1 MTFVRKTGSVA
12 FDNFVISKGSE
23 LDFVESLQVSGEGGK
38 NQVKI
43 GNTLQ
48 MVVTFIPPDSSVTVV
63 AWSVKNPD
71 GTDTDKAIIDPVT
84 GLLTALKA
92 GDVRVIATAL
102 DGSGVTGYATIH
114 IPTPGYL
121 VTISAN
127 YTPDVGETFV
137 VTFTVKDS
145 EGDVDASFN
154 GVITV
159 TASGVT
165 ASPGGTYGTV
175 NGSVINGGAFSVSV
189 TFTNGK
195 GSLSLTLHNAAD
207 QSISFNFSG
216 IVNPYAGLS
225 VTPVHSAPSRL
236 SPQRNI
242 NPLPNENGEFTVQ
255 PVLTVRDSYGNICT
269 RDNSTVVTAS
279 RGDKQSCF
287 VIPESETAKSICL
300 LSSGETRKPTVVAL
314 YRL

>member
-1 MTFVRKTGSVA
+1 MGNSKPPYGGFTGSGYLANPEKIIFTPALEVSVFYDIEVRYINAGTSPAAFDLYVGDYKIKQVSFEVTGTSWQTKTISVPVGVMEGYLTFVRKTGSVA

-145 EGDVDASFN
+145 GDVDASFN

-165 ASPGGTYGTV
+165 ASPATYGTV
-175 NGSVINGGAFSVSV
+175 NGSVINGGRFRSPSPLR
-189 TFTNGK
+189 TEK
-195 GSLSLTLHNAAD
+195 GRCH
-207 QSISFNFSG
+207 
-216 IVNPYAGLS
+216 
-225 VTPVHSAPSRL
+225 
-236 SPQRNI
+236 
-242 NPLPNENGEFTVQ
+242 
-255 PVLTVRDSYGNICT
+255 
-269 RDNSTVVTAS
+269 
-279 RGDKQSCF
+279 
-287 VIPESETAKSICL
+287 
-300 LSSGETRKPTVVAL
+300 
-314 YRL
+314 

>member
-1 MTFVRKTGSVA
+1 MEGYLTFVRKTGSVA

-114 IPTPGYL
+114 IPTP
-121 VTISAN
+121 
-127 YTPDVGETFV
+127 
-137 VTFTVKDS
+137 
-145 EGDVDASFN
+145 
-154 GVITV
+154 VIW
-159 TASGVT
+159 
-165 ASPGGTYGTV
+165 
-175 NGSVINGGAFSVSV
+175 
-189 TFTNGK
+189 
-195 GSLSLTLHNAAD
+195 
-207 QSISFNFSG
+207 
-216 IVNPYAGLS
+216 
-225 VTPVHSAPSRL
+225 
-236 SPQRNI
+236 
-242 NPLPNENGEFTVQ
+242 
-255 PVLTVRDSYGNICT
+255 
-269 RDNSTVVTAS
+269 
-279 RGDKQSCF
+279 
-287 VIPESETAKSICL
+287 
-300 LSSGETRKPTVVAL
+300 
-314 YRL
+314 